1 MSARGKKSR
10 PAKKGGTF
18 GRILLVLVLL
28 VMLAAA
34 GISFTER
41 RDWPESL
48 RNHDA
53 VIAVYHTRDNMI
65 EAVWS
70 GKARKEPLPAKAKTE
85 AKAPI
90 NLRPAAPKPEQGYS
104 AKDRA
109 KLEALIE
116 KQGDLP

>member
-1 MSARGKKSR
+1 MSARGKKSK
-10 PAKKGGTF
+10 PAAKSG
-18 GRILLVLVLL
+18 ILMRLVLVCVLL
-28 VMLAAA
+28 ATLAAA

-41 RDWPESL
+41 RDWPSSL

-53 VIAVYHTRDNMI
+53 VIAVYNTRDKVI
-65 EAVWS
+65 DSIWS
-70 GKARKEPLPAKAKTE
+70 DKGGIAPLPAKPE

-90 NLRPAAPKPEQGYS
+90 NIRPATKKPEQGYS

-116 KQGDLP
+116 QQGEQP

>member
-1 MSARGKKSR
+1 MSTRGKKNK
-10 PAKKGGTF
+10 PAKKGGGF
-18 GRILLVLVLL
+18 GRIVLVLALL
-28 VMLAAA
+28 VTLAVA
-34 GISFTER
+34 GICFTER

-53 VIAVYHTRDNMI
+53 VIWIYHTRDNMI

-70 GKARKEPLPAKAKTE
+70 GKAAKDPLPVKTE

-90 NLRPAAPKPEQGYS
+90 NLRPATKKPEQGYS

-116 KQGDLP
+116 KEGDLP

>member
-1 MSARGKKSR
+1 MSARGKKSKT
-10 PAKKGGTF
+10 ANKGSVF
-18 GRILLVLVLL
+18 GRIVLLLALLVT
-28 VMLAAA
+28 LAAA
-34 GISFTER
+34 GICFTER
-41 RDWPESL
+41 RDWPAAL
-48 RNHDA
+48 HNHDA

-70 GKARKEPLPAKAKTE
+70 GKEIKEPLPAKTE

-90 NLRPAAPKPEQGYS
+90 NLRPATKKPEQGYS

-116 KQGDLP
+116 KEGDLP

>member
-1 MSARGKKSR
+1 MSARGKKGK
-10 PAKKGGTF
+10 PVKKGGAF
-18 GRILLVLVLL
+18 GRIILVLALLVTLV
-28 VMLAAA
+28 AA
-34 GISFTER
+34 GICFTER

-53 VIAVYHTRDNMI
+53 VTAVYHARDNMI

-70 GKARKEPLPAKAKTE
+70 DKAAKNPLPAKTE

-90 NLRPAAPKPEQGYS
+90 NLRPAAKKPEQGYS

-116 KQGDLP
+116 KEGDLP